1 MLAINIPGFANLQLE
16 HLVLDLNGTLAVD
29 GALLDGIAD
38 QFRRLAEHLSI
49 HVVTADTFGSASG
62 LFGGLPC
69 RLGVISQES
78 QDQEKLKYILA
89 LDPQTVVAIGNGRN
103 DWLMLR
109 EAALGIA
116 VIQREGAASKAIRSA
131 DIVMTDIHAAFELLL
146 KSQRLIA
153 TLRN

>member
-1 MLAINIPGFANLQLE
+1 
-16 HLVLDLNGTLAVD
+16 
-29 GALLDGIAD
+29 
-38 QFRRLAEHLSI
+38 
-49 HVVTADTFGSASG
+49 VT
-62 LFGGLPC
+62 
-69 RLGVISQES
+69 
-78 QDQEKLKYILA
+78 
-89 LDPQTVVAIGNGRN
+89 DPQTVVAIGNGRN